1 MKRQAKR
8 ASPYRARGADTDMKN
23 YLAFFLILGVTAA
36 SAHAPLP
43 MLPAAPSDLV
53 RVGLTDND
61 TSAGGTARLCEQ
73 VTFSR
78 GLRYGESE
86 ANVLDIATSTTKANT
101 PRPVL
106 LFVAGDTFTG
116 DHAAPEL
123 SRQIQ
128 DQAMCFAARNDMIGV
143 RVSYR
148 LAPSATWPTGATDVA
163 AALSWIHGN
172 IDLFNGDAREIVAVG
187 YGAGAFHVATLL
199 AHPEFQTDRADV
211 AAVVLVSGVYR
222 AGKDA
227 SDSEKAYL
235 GSDAGQYDKRSVFP
249 GILNVDVPIV
259 LAWAA
264 DDSAGLVAQGET
276 LKKTLCGAGHC
287 PRATLLRSRDG
298 IASAFG
304 LDGSRRQPRRADAAA
319 GASTR
324 GARAAV
330 APPRYQRQQGC
341 RVAPRAPRT
350 VERSHQATRST
361 NA

>member
-1 MKRQAKR
+1 
-8 ASPYRARGADTDMKN
+8 MKN
-23 YLAFFLILGVTAA
+23 YLAFFLFLTITTA
-36 SAHAPLP
+36 SAHGPLP
-43 MLPAAPSDLV
+43 ARLTPPSDLIQT
-53 RVGLTDND
+53 GLTDSD
-61 TSAGGTARLCEQ
+61 TTAGGTARLCEQ

-78 GLRYGESE
+78 GLRYGENE
-86 ANVLDIATSTTKANT
+86 ANVLDVAASTTKADT

-106 LFVAGDTFTG
+106 LFVTGDSFTG
-116 DHAAPEL
+116 DRAAPEL

-143 RVSYR
+143 RVNYR
-148 LAPSATWPTGATDVA
+148 LAPAATWPMGATDVA
-163 AALSWIHGN
+163 AALSWVHGN

-199 AHPEFQTDRADV
+199 AHPELQADRADV
-211 AAVVLVSGVYR
+211 AAVVLVSGIYR

-235 GSDAGQYDKRSVFP
+235 GGDASQYNARSVFP

-264 DDSAGLVAQGET
+264 DDSPGLVTQGET

-287 PRATLLRSRDG
+287 PRSALLRSRDG

-304 LDGSRRQPRRADAAA
+304 LDGSGDSLAEPTLLLVHQLEA
-319 GASTR
+319 R
-324 GARAAV
+324 GL
-330 APPRYQRQQGC
+330 P
-341 RVAPRAPRT
+341 
-350 VERSHQATRST
+350 
-361 NA
+361 

>member
-1 MKRQAKR
+1 MRRIEKTGHISGPIWAPK
-8 ASPYRARGADTDMKN
+8 AGITMKN
-23 YLAFFLILGVTAA
+23 CLTFFLLLTMAAA
-36 SAHAPLP
+36 SAHVVAPARLTG
-43 MLPAAPSDLV
+43 PSDLI
-53 RVGLTDND
+53 RVGLTDSD
-61 TSAGGTARLCEQ
+61 TTAGGTARLCEQ

-86 ANVLDIATSTTKANT
+86 ANVLDVAASATKADT

-106 LFVAGDTFTG
+106 LFVTGDTFTG

-143 RVSYR
+143 RVNYR
-148 LAPSATWPTGATDVA
+148 LAPSATWPAGATDVA
-163 AALSWIHGN
+163 AALSWVHGN

-187 YGAGAFHVATLL
+187 YGAGAFHVATML

-211 AAVVLVSGVYR
+211 AAVVLVSGIYR

-235 GSDAGQYDKRSVFP
+235 GSDAGQYNKRSVFP

-259 LAWAA
+259 LAWST
-264 DDSAGLVAQGET
+264 DDSAGTVAQGET

-287 PRATLLRSRDG
+287 PRSALLRSRDG
-298 IASAFG
+298 IASALG
-304 LDGSRRQPRRADAAA
+304 LDGSGDSLAEPTLLLVRQLEA
-319 GASTR
+319 R
-324 GARAAV
+324 GL
-330 APPRYQRQQGC
+330 P
-341 RVAPRAPRT
+341 
-350 VERSHQATRST
+350 
-361 NA
+361 

>member
-1 MKRQAKR
+1 
-8 ASPYRARGADTDMKN
+8 MKN
-23 YLAFFLILGVTAA
+23 YLAFFLLLTVTTA
-36 SAHAPLP
+36 SAHGPLP
-43 MLPAAPSDLV
+43 ARLAVPSDLV
-53 RVGLTDND
+53 RVGLTDTD
-61 TSAGGTARLCEQ
+61 TTAGGTARLCDQ

-86 ANVLDIATSTTKANT
+86 TNVLDVATSATKAET

-116 DHAAPEL
+116 DHAAPDL

-128 DQAMCFAARNDMIGV
+128 DQVMCFAARNDMIGV
-143 RVSYR
+143 RVNYR
-148 LAPSATWPTGATDVA
+148 LAPAATWPMGATDVA

-187 YGAGAFHVATLL
+187 YGAGAFHVASLL
-199 AHPEFQTDRADV
+199 AHPELQTDRAEV
-211 AAVVLVSGVYR
+211 AAVVLVSGIYR

-235 GSDAGQYDKRSVFP
+235 GSDASQYDKRSVYP

-264 DDSAGLVAQGET
+264 DDPASLVKQGET

-287 PRATLLRSRDG
+287 PRAALLRSRDG
-298 IASAFG
+298 IAAAFG
-304 LDGSRRQPRRADAAA
+304 LDGSGDSLAEPTLLLVHQLEA
-319 GASTR
+319 R
-324 GARAAV
+324 GL
-330 APPRYQRQQGC
+330 P
-341 RVAPRAPRT
+341 
-350 VERSHQATRST
+350 
-361 NA
+361 

>member
-1 MKRQAKR
+1 MKRQAKP
-8 ASPYRARGADTDMKN
+8 ASQYESRKAGTTMKN
-23 YLAFFLILGVTAA
+23 YLAFFLLLFVTTA
-36 SAHAPLP
+36 SAHGPLP
-43 MLPAAPSDLV
+43 ARLPSPSDLV
-53 RVGLTDND
+53 QVGLTDSD
-61 TSAGGTARLCEQ
+61 TTAGGTARLCEQ

-78 GLRYGESE
+78 GLRYGETE
-86 ANVLDIATSTTKANT
+86 ANVLDVATSATKADT

-106 LFVAGDTFTG
+106 VFVTGDSFTG

-123 SRQIQ
+123 ARQIQ

-148 LAPSATWPTGATDVA
+148 LAPAATWPMGATDVA

-199 AHPEFQTDRADV
+199 AHPELQADRADV
-211 AAVVLVSGVYR
+211 AAVVLVSGIYR

-235 GSDAGQYDKRSVFP
+235 GSDAGQYNTRSVFP

-264 DDSAGLVAQGET
+264 DDSAGVVAQGET

-287 PRATLLRSRDG
+287 PRSALLRNRDG

-304 LDGSRRQPRRADAAA
+304 LDGSGDSLAEPTLLLVHQLEA
-319 GASTR
+319 R
-324 GARAAV
+324 GL
-330 APPRYQRQQGC
+330 P
-341 RVAPRAPRT
+341 
-350 VERSHQATRST
+350 
-361 NA
+361 

>member
-1 MKRQAKR
+1 MKHFL
-8 ASPYRARGADTDMKN
+8 T
-23 YLAFFLILGVTAA
+23 FFLFLTMSAA
-36 SAHAPLP
+36 AAHGPVPGRLP
-43 MLPAAPSDLV
+43 PPSGLV
-53 RVGLTDND
+53 QAGLTDSD
-61 TSAGGTARLCEQ
+61 TTAGGTARLCEQ

-86 ANVLDIATSTTKANT
+86 ANVLDVATSATKADT

-106 LFVAGDTFTG
+106 VFVAGDTFTG
-116 DHAAPEL
+116 DRAAPEL

-128 DQAMCFAARNDMIGV
+128 DQAMCFAARNGMIGV
-143 RVSYR
+143 RVNYR
-148 LAPSATWPTGATDVA
+148 LAPAATWPAGASDVA
-163 AALSWIHGN
+163 AALSWVHGN

-199 AHPEFQTDRADV
+199 AHPELQTAGADV
-211 AAVVLVSGVYR
+211 AGVVLVSGIYR

-235 GSDAGQYDKRSVFP
+235 GGDATQYDKRSVFP

-287 PRATLLRSRDG
+287 PRSTLLRSRDG

-304 LDGSRRQPRRADAAA
+304 LDGSGDSLAEPTLLLVRQLEA
-319 GASTR
+319 R
-324 GARAAV
+324 GL
-330 APPRYQRQQGC
+330 P
-341 RVAPRAPRT
+341 
-350 VERSHQATRST
+350 
-361 NA
+361 